1 MIAAAGTAYEIGH
14 EALAEALA
22 GRIDI
27 DLGTVKAAIRKR
39 PENRIEILIA
49 AATEALQRRP
59 NADGIALALQMLE
72 AVAKTL
78 DTTEIEEIDHAY

>member
-1 MIAAAGTAYEIGH
+1 MIAAAGTTYEIGH
-14 EALAEALA
+14 EALTEALA

-27 DLGTVKAAIRKR
+27 DLGTVMAALQRH
-39 PENRIEILIA
+39 PSNRLEILIA
-49 AATEALQRRP
+49 GATEALQRRP

-78 DTTEIEEIDHAY
+78 DTNEIEKRR